1 MMMESVWRPG
11 VLACGCNI
19 KVVCKSGQTLCLML
33 TKTWRIHS
41 HWRSS
46 PTWYTRSCTCSRGKL
61 YISETKRRPKTRIKN
76 GTQRCMHEAFHQQVS
91 QTGASM
97 DSESSHYML
106 LEQGKSAGLYSLSYW
121 TGFEGGD
128 VHPDVN
134 WKQLNQPGWRLQDNG
149 LLDISTKKFGG
160 GTDRNHFDLALV
172 TCILECAAIKVMHV
186 VDSTQY

>member
-1 MMMESVWRPG
+1 MLLESVWRPG

-106 LEQGKSAGLYSLSYW
+106 LEQGKRAGLYSLSYW

-128 VHPDVN
+128 VHPDIN
-134 WKQLNQPGWRLQDNG
+134 WKQLNQPGQRAAGYLNQKIWWRNWQKPLWPSSGYMYTWVCGHKSNARCG
-149 LLDISTKKFGG
+149 
-160 GTDRNHFDLALV
+160 
-172 TCILECAAIKVMHV
+172 
-186 VDSTQY
+186 